1 MTQLQNQARDH
12 AQSGPP
18 EIKPGQ
24 EHRAWHSQLAEA
36 VQWFLDH
43 DERVAV
49 IRHRSVEEL
58 FQWKQQEQERETPGV
73 YHFNTA
79 EDRLAV
85 GIFQA
90 VEANPNESSLHAWI
104 GDLLQALDD
113 SSKLNEEI
121 SGAYGLSAAEGVSA
135 LGEAAKIPSERER
148 HFYLNACWL
157 EALCTAEARVLGW
170 VYQGLY
176 GRAFHPDT
184 FKHHG

>member
-1 MTQLQNQARDH
+1 MH
-12 AQSGPP
+12 A
-18 EIKPGQ
+18 
-24 EHRAWHSQLAEA
+24 QLAEA
-36 VQWFLDH
+36 VRWFFDY
-43 DERVAV
+43 DARVAI
-49 IRHRSVEEL
+49 IRHPSVEEL
-58 FQWKQQEQERETPGV
+58 FQWKQEQQTRETPDV

-79 EDRLAV
+79 EDRLAI

-90 VEANPNESSLHAWI
+90 VDSNLDESSLHTWI

-121 SGAYGLSAAEGVSA
+121 SNAYQLSTAEGASA
-135 LGEAAKIPSERER
+135 LNEAAKIPSERER
-148 HFYLNACWL
+148 YFYLNACWL